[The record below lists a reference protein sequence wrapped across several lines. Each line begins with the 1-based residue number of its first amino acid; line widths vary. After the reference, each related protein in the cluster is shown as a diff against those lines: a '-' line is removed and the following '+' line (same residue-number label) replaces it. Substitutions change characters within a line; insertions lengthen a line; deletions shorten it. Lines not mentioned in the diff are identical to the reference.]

1 MGNPDMRILALIGP
15 GALAVAAVVGFW
27 PAHAAPPEKND
38 PVLIDNVGEPSRRA
52 LSEEFDQ
59 TVFGDAR
66 PQAVYAAKNRLNEIL
81 ARKVVA
87 LDRIYGLSETQKQKL
102 KLAGRGDIKR
112 LDDRLESQRQK
123 FVAPRRVV
131 RGNQVIEFK
140 DTEISALR
148 ALMKSGPFG
157 DESLFAKAQRTILTP
172 EQVLKYEQRRL
183 RVTQSVK
190 KITIDNAFTLEPISR
205 FHKDICGMVWRRERN
220 EVGLLTFDKPGQI
233 CSGNDF
239 RSLQT
244 FGLGRK
250 LTAFDLSRDH
260 NVVAV
265 AENST
270 KAFVI
275 HLATGQEKALETG
288 NPQPSVAFS
297 PDGKLLAT
305 GGYGTKA
312 TLWSVAS
319 GTRIRD
325 FEAGGRAGGLT
336 PVFSP
341 DGTILAIS
349 NRNSST
355 RLFDVAT
362 GHVLRALPSQMSHEL
377 KFDPAGKRLAMAY
390 VDGSLAVW
398 TVESGQLLQFARARA
413 EELYSVDWSPD
424 GKMIASSGLNASVTV
439 WDAANLKVL
448 HEIES
453 PEWVI
458 RVCFNPQGTR
468 LFYAGGSQF
477 AGGERY
483 VEMLGVL

>member
-1 MGNPDMRILALIGP
+1 MRTLVRIGP
-15 GALAVAAVVGFW
+15 AVLAVAVVLAFS

-81 ARKVVA
+81 AKKVA
-87 LDRIYGLSETQKQKL
+87 TLGRIYALTEPQKQKL

-112 LDDRLESQRQK
+112 LEDRLETQRQK
-123 FVAPRRVV
+123 YVGPRRVV
-131 RGNQVIEFK
+131 RGNDLLEFE
-140 DTEISALR
+140 DPEINASR
-148 ALMKSGPFG
+148 TLMKSGPFG
-157 DESLFAKAQRTILTP
+157 DESLFAKAQRTILTS
-172 EQVLKYEQRRL
+172 EQLQKYEQRRL
-183 RVTQSVK
+183 RVTQSTK
-190 KITIDNAFTLEPISR
+190 KITVDNAQTLEAFSR
-205 FHKDICGMVWRRERN
+205 FDKDTCRIVWRREGK
-220 EVGLLTFDKPGQI
+220 EVGLLTFDKPAQI
-233 CSGNDF
+233 CSADDF
-239 RSLQT
+239 RALQT
-244 FGLGRK
+244 FGVGRK
-250 LTAFDLSRDH
+250 LTDFDFSRDPD
-260 NVVAV
+260 VVAIT
-265 AENST
+265 ENSK

-275 HLATGQEKALETG
+275 HLATGQETALETG

-297 PDGKLLAT
+297 PNGSMLVT

-312 TLWSVAS
+312 TLWSVGA

-413 EELYSVDWSPD
+413 DELYSVDWSPD
-424 GKMIASSGLNASVTV
+424 GKIIASSGLNASVTV

-458 RVCFNPQGTR
+458 RVRFNPQGTR
-468 LFYAGGSQF
+468 LVYAGGSQL

-483 VEMLGVL
+483 VEMLGVP

>member
-1 MGNPDMRILALIGP
+1 MGNPDMRTLARTGL
-15 GALAVAAVVGFW
+15 AVLAVAAVLGFS
-27 PAHAAPPEKND
+27 PAPAAPPEKND

-131 RGNQVIEFK
+131 RGNQVIEFE

-205 FHKDICGMVWRRERN
+205 FHKDIWRIVWRREGK
-220 EVGLLTFDKPGQI
+220 EVGLLTFDKPAQI
-233 CSGNDF
+233 CSAGDF
-239 RSLQT
+239 RALQT
-244 FGLGRK
+244 LGVGRK
-250 LTAFDLSRDH
+250 LTDFDFSRDPD
-260 NVVAV
+260 VVAI
-265 AENST
+265 AENSK

-275 HLATGQEKALETG
+275 HLATGQETALETG

-297 PDGKLLAT
+297 PNGTMLAT

-312 TLWSVAS
+312 TLWSVGA
-319 GTRIRD
+319 GNRIRTFD
-325 FEAGGRAGGLT
+325 TGTMAGGLT

-341 DGTILAIS
+341 DGAILAVG

-362 GHVLRALPSQMSHEL
+362 GHVLRELPRATTQEL
-377 KFDPAGKRLAMAY
+377 KFDPTGKRLAVTY
-390 VDGSLAVW
+390 CDGSLGMW
-398 TVESGQLLQFARARA
+398 DVESGQLLTVAKPRAQ
-413 EELYSVDWSPD
+413 ELYSVDWSPD
-424 GKMIASSGLNASVTV
+424 GKIIASSGLNASVTV
-439 WDAANLKVL
+439 WDAANLRVL